1 MKRRHLFLFSNME
14 KGKTDHVWCVL
25 DPKICVSLAKS
36 RLFCTNHAM
45 FREREAMVDNGIT
58 ALQPTLMLQLSDV
71 SSSLVGVRKE
81 YSGLSLTCIEG
92 NRQDVGNYF
101 HMLLRLRGLNYNNEH
116 NPKPRKRSNSLPIPK
131 IEVTAY
137 DSNGKTTPEKLP
149 NISESKQESGP
160 GERYFIGIEMY
171 ALLFLLY

>member
-1 MKRRHLFLFSNME
+1 MISVH
-14 KGKTDHVWCVL
+14 
-25 DPKICVSLAKS
+25 DPKVHVSSAKS

-58 ALQPTLMLQLSDV
+58 ALQPTLMLRLSDV
-71 SSSLVGVRKE
+71 SLCLGGVRKE

-92 NRQDVGNYF
+92 NRQYVGNYS
-101 HMLLRLRGLNYNNEH
+101 HMLPRLRGLNYNNEH

-149 NISESKQESGP
+149 NISESKQDSGP
-160 GERYFIGIEMY
+160 GERYFIGIELD
-171 ALLFLLY
+171 ALSSLLY